1 MIQRI
6 QTVYLSLAI
15 IALVTLFFLPLASFI
30 QESPMTDTGSIPTQ
44 QFELRL
50 TGKYLMEGSAPTV
63 YENYIAEPL
72 IAIVLSLLLG
82 FIIFQ
87 YRNRTLQITAGR
99 FALITATAFLVLMAT
114 TLSKELNGTG
124 SINKGYDWGVY
135 LPIIVII
142 LLLLALRAI
151 RKDEALIRAA
161 DRIR

>member
-15 IALVTLFFLPLASFI
+15 AALVTLFFIPLASFI
-30 QESPMTDTGSIPTQ
+30 QESPMNDVGSVPTQ

-50 TGKYLMEGSAPTV
+50 MGKYLMEGSTPTV
-63 YENYIAEPL
+63 YENYIVEPL
-72 IAIVLSLLLG
+72 IAVVLSLLLG

-87 YRNRTLQITAGR
+87 YRNRALQITAGR

-114 TLSKELNGTG
+114 TVSKQLNGAG

-135 LPIIVII
+135 LPIVVII
-142 LLLLALRAI
+142 LIFLALRAI
-151 RKDEALIRAA
+151 RNDEALVRAA